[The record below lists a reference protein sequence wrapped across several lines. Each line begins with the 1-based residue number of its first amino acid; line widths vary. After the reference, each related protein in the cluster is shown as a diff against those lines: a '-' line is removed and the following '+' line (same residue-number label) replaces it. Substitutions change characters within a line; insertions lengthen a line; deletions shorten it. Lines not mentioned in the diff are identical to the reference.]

1 MLPSGCHALELKP
14 TARLTARLQCWT
26 RHSKWLS
33 LARSP
38 DAPNLKTLSLAD
50 RSRPT
55 QLSEVLSPVTRALL
69 LLSALAVLLTSG
81 CGGSRMDIDQMT
93 AARSVD
99 LQTIQSVVA
108 PASEYRIGVGD
119 KLDVRVFQVEDLSFE
134 ELVVDTSGNI
144 QLPLVGAVRAAD
156 RTAGEMASDIARRL
170 AARYLRD
177 PQVTVTV
184 EEAASQKITVDG
196 AVTKPGVYEMRGS
209 TSLLQAV
216 AMAEGP
222 TRIADLTKVAVFR
235 TIDGRRSVALF
246 DLSAI
251 RQGRAS
257 DPQVLGEDVIVVDT
271 SRLNYALREVVGA
284 LPALS
289 AFAYF

>member
-1 MLPSGCHALELKP
+1 MFRSFKVLAALT
-14 TARLTARLQCWT
+14 TAAI
-26 RHSKWLS
+26 
-33 LARSP
+33 LA
-38 DAPNLKTLSLAD
+38 
-50 RSRPT
+50 
-55 QLSEVLSPVTRALL
+55 
-69 LLSALAVLLTSG
+69 G
-81 CGGSRMDIDQMT
+81 CGGPRMDVNQMT
-93 AARSVD
+93 AAQPVD
-99 LQTIQSVVA
+99 LQTVREVAA
-108 PASEYRIGVGD
+108 PATEYRIGVGD
-119 KLDVRVFQVEDLSFE
+119 TLDVRVFQVADLSFE

-144 QLPLVGAVRAAD
+144 NLPLIGAVRSAG
-156 RTAGEMASDIARRL
+156 RTAGEMSTDIAGRL

-184 EEAASQKITVDG
+184 KEAASQKITVDG

-222 TRIADLTKVAVFR
+222 TRVADLTKVAVFR
-235 TIDGRRSVALF
+235 SIDGRRSVAVF

-257 DPQVLGEDVIVVDT
+257 DPQVLGDDVIVVDT
-271 SRLNYALREVVGA
+271 SRLSSALREVVGA

>member
-1 MLPSGCHALELKP
+1 MF
-14 TARLTARLQCWT
+14 
-26 RHSKWLS
+26 
-33 LARSP
+33 RSF
-38 DAPNLKTLSLAD
+38 K
-50 RSRPT
+50 
-55 QLSEVLSPVTRALL
+55 VLV
-69 LLSALAVLLTSG
+69 ALATVAILAG
-81 CGGSRMDIDQMT
+81 CGGSRMDINQMS
-93 AARSVD
+93 AAQPVD
-99 LQTIQSVVA
+99 LQMVQEVA
-108 PASEYRIGVGD
+108 APSAEYRIGVGD
-119 KLDVRVFQVEDLSFE
+119 KLDVRVFQVADLSFE

-144 QLPLVGAVRAAD
+144 NLPLIGAVRSAG
-156 RTAGEMASDIARRL
+156 RTAGEMSTDIAERL
-170 AARYLRD
+170 AAQYLRD

-184 EEAASQKITVDG
+184 KEAASQKITVDG

-222 TRIADLTKVAVFR
+222 TRVADLTKVAVFR
-235 TIDGRRSVALF
+235 SIDGRRSVAIF

-257 DPQVLGEDVIVVDT
+257 DPQVLGDDVIVVDT
-271 SRLNYALREVVGA
+271 SRLSSALREAMGA

>member
-1 MLPSGCHALELKP
+1 MDAHALS
-14 TARLTARLQCWT
+14 ARSCPAPYQRTCNFEVLLAVSR
-26 RHSKWLS
+26 S
-33 LARSP
+33 LA
-38 DAPNLKTLSLAD
+38 
-50 RSRPT
+50 
-55 QLSEVLSPVTRALL
+55 LL
-69 LLSALAVLLTSG
+69 VILLSVLLAG
-81 CGGSRMDIDQMT
+81 CGGLRMDVAQMT
-93 AARSVD
+93 AARPLD
-99 LQTIQSVVA
+99 FQLIQAVE
-108 PASEYRIGVGD
+108 PTPTEYRIGVGD

-144 QLPLVGAVRAAD
+144 NLPLIGAVRGAG
-156 RTAGEMASDIARRL
+156 RTAGEMASDIAGRL
-170 AARYLRD
+170 AVRFLRN

-184 EEAASQKITVDG
+184 KEAASQKITVDG

-235 TIDGRRSVALF
+235 SIDGRRSVALF

-251 RQGRAS
+251 RQGRAL
-257 DPQVLGEDVIVVDT
+257 DPHVQGDDVIVVDT
-271 SRLNYALREVVGA
+271 SRLSSTLREVVGA
-284 LPALS
+284 LPAFA

>member
-1 MLPSGCHALELKP
+1 
-14 TARLTARLQCWT
+14 
-26 RHSKWLS
+26 
-33 LARSP
+33 
-38 DAPNLKTLSLAD
+38 
-50 RSRPT
+50 
-55 QLSEVLSPVTRALL
+55 
-69 LLSALAVLLTSG
+69 
-81 CGGSRMDIDQMT
+81 MDINQMT
-93 AARSVD
+93 AAQPVV
-99 LQTIQSVVA
+99 LQMSQEVA
-108 PASEYRIGVGD
+108 TPTAEYRIGVGD
-119 KLDVRVFQVEDLSFE
+119 KLSVRVFQVADLSFE

-144 QLPLVGAVRAAD
+144 NLPLIGAVRGAG
-156 RTAGEMASDIARRL
+156 RTAGEMSTDIASRL

-177 PQVTVTV
+177 PQVTVTIM
-184 EEAASQKITVDG
+184 EAASQKITVDG

-222 TRIADLTKVAVFR
+222 SRVADLTKVAVFR

-257 DPQVLGEDVIVVDT
+257 DPQVLGDDVIVVDI
-271 SRLNYALREVVGA
+271 SRLSSGLREAIGA
-284 LPALS
+284 LPALA

>member
-1 MLPSGCHALELKP
+1 
-14 TARLTARLQCWT
+14 
-26 RHSKWLS
+26 
-33 LARSP
+33 
-38 DAPNLKTLSLAD
+38 
-50 RSRPT
+50 
-55 QLSEVLSPVTRALL
+55 
-69 LLSALAVLLTSG
+69 
-81 CGGSRMDIDQMT
+81 MDINQMT
-93 AARSVD
+93 AAQPVV
-99 LQTIQSVVA
+99 LQMSQEVA
-108 PASEYRIGVGD
+108 TPTAEYRIGVGD
-119 KLDVRVFQVEDLSFE
+119 KLSVRVFQVADLSFE

-144 QLPLVGAVRAAD
+144 NLPLIGAVRGAG
-156 RTAGEMASDIARRL
+156 RTAGEMSTDIASRL

-177 PQVTVTV
+177 PQVTVTIM
-184 EEAASQKITVDG
+184 EAASQKITVDG

-222 TRIADLTKVAVFR
+222 SRVADLTKVAVFR

-257 DPQVLGEDVIVVDT
+257 DPQVLGDDVIVVDI
-271 SRLNYALREVVGA
+271 SRLSSGLREAVGA
-284 LPALS
+284 LPALA

>member
-1 MLPSGCHALELKP
+1 M
-14 TARLTARLQCWT
+14 
-26 RHSKWLS
+26 
-33 LARSP
+33 
-38 DAPNLKTLSLAD
+38 
-50 RSRPT
+50 
-55 QLSEVLSPVTRALL
+55 RALT
-69 LLSALAVLLTSG
+69 LLSILVTALLAA
-81 CGGSRMDIDQMT
+81 CGGPRMDVGQMT
-93 AARSVD
+93 AAQPRD
-99 LQTIQSVVA
+99 LQTVQT
-108 PASEYRIGVGD
+108 PDASRGEYRIGVGD
-119 KLDVRVFQVEDLSFE
+119 KVSVRVFQVEELSFE

-144 QLPLVGAVRAAD
+144 NLPLIGAVQGSG
-156 RTAGEMASDIARRL
+156 RTAGEMSADIAGRL
-170 AARYLRD
+170 SAQYLRN

-184 EEAASQKITVDG
+184 KEAASQKITVDG

-222 TRIADLTKVAVFR
+222 TRVADLTKVAVFR

-257 DPQVLGEDVIVVDT
+257 DPQVLGDDVIVVDT
-271 SRLNYALREVVGA
+271 SRLNSALREVLGA
-284 LPALS
+284 LPAFA